1 MFFDTILLDADN
13 TIFDFEKC
21 EHTALRET
29 LAGAGLPFDDD
40 IAKSYSS
47 INDALWKKL
56 EQGIVTSDELR
67 VRRFSE
73 LVEKCFTKMKMPDP
87 QTLSE
92 AFVSS
97 LSRQTILIEN
107 TESYMSELC
116 RHCEIYIITNGIAE
130 VQRSRFDKSTI
141 KQYVKKVYISG
152 ELGAKKP
159 DSSFFDMVLNDLPQK
174 DKSRIIVVGDSLSSD
189 MQGGKNAGLTTCL
202 FDPHQKVRLPHP
214 LCDYS
219 IDRLDGVLRL
229 SSPLK

>member
-13 TIFDFEKC
+13 TIFDFDQC

-56 EQGIVTSDELR
+56 EQGMVTTDELR

-73 LVEKCFTKMKMPDP
+73 LIEKCFSKMKMPDP

-107 TESYMSELC
+107 TESYMSELY

-152 ELGAKKP
+152 EIGAKKP
-159 DSSFFDMVLNDLPQK
+159 DSRFFDIVLADIPQK

-202 FDPHQKVRLPHP
+202 FDPHHKVRLPHP

-219 IDRLDGVLRL
+219 IDRLDGVLWL
-229 SSPLK
+229 S